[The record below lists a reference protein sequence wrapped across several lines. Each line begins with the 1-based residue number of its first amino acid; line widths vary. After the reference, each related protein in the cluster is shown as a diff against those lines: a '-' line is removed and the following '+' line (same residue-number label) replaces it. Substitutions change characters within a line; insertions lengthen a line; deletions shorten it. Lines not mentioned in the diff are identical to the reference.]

1 MADQVKEQNGDW
13 SRAVIGMVLSVL
25 LSSTAAS
32 YLTSQQASS
41 QLREQAATMGAQIRS
56 LEEKY
61 AALEKGKAELTA
73 ENSRRVAEQAT
84 GAADARALEARVRLL
99 ESWSERTQG
108 NLFTSTDAGRFE
120 RVMDL
125 KIDELRR
132 RMIVLEQNAFG
143 RNLDGTPQQTR

>member
-1 MADQVKEQNGDW
+1 MSDQVKEQNGDW
-13 SRAVIGMVLSVL
+13 SRAVVGMVASVL
-25 LSSTAAS
+25 ISSTAAS

-56 LEEKY
+56 LEEKFV
-61 AALEKGKAELTA
+61 ALERGKSQLEA
-73 ENSRRVAEQAT
+73 ENSRRIAELAT
-84 GAADARALEARVRLL
+84 AAADARALEARVRLL

-108 NLFTSTDAGRFE
+108 NQFTATDAERFE